1 MLFTVPLI
9 LEGTYVWLNMHEE
22 PGAHVTFY
30 EAMYFLLCAGV
41 IFWKADQ
48 GERHS
53 SQLCVCVCVCVCVR
67 VRVCVCACVCVCVR
81 VCVRVRVYAYIQ
93 SSVSVCV
100 FVYT

>member
-53 SQLCVCVCVCVCVR
+53 SQLCVCACVCVCVCVCLHTYK
-67 VRVCVCACVCVCVR
+67 VLYLSVYSYTHNLCVYVHMYVCM
-81 VCVRVRVYAYIQ
+81 YLQ
-93 SSVSVCV
+93 
-100 FVYT
+100 